1 MTVPQ
6 LRKVGGGLMWISAR
20 AEWYIKMCTEI
31 SLLSRIKSIDQVI
44 LVNLQRVRKVVKEL
58 ESRKTVRIVSGVES
72 CFLFEG

>member
-1 MTVPQ
+1 
-6 LRKVGGGLMWISAR
+6 MWISAR